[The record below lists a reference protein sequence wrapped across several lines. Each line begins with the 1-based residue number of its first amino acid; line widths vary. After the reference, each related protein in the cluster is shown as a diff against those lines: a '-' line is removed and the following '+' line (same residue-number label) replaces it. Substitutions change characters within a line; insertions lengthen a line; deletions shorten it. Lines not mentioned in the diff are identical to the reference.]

1 MSVSLEFLIKILQLE
16 LKEVENDLNGLKDL
30 YSNRHDS
37 SEITNYVFLENTALL
52 QSELDS
58 IHQIGTILTD
68 FKIEGSPT
76 EHELLDIID
85 KHIKEEVHEKQYSEA
100 IYNFAKSKLAKVSKY
115 LDM

>member
-1 MSVSLEFLIKILQLE
+1 MAISSDFLVKILQLE
-16 LKEVENDLNGLKDL
+16 LKEVEHDLNGLKDL

-58 IHQIGTILTD
+58 IHLIGT
-68 FKIEGSPT
+68 
-76 EHELLDIID
+76 LLEKTIID
-85 KHIKEEVHEKQYSEA
+85 EHLTPHDLLNSIDDFIKSEVKERQFSDA
-100 IYNFAKSKLAKVSKY
+100 IYNFVKSKLTKVSKY